1 VFARMQKR
9 GLAVTAVVGGLII
22 FAVKLYS
29 YLISGSVALL
39 SDALESIVNILASL
53 MMLVSVSISMR
64 PPDEDHRYGHQKVE
78 SISSFVEG
86 ALVLVAGL
94 LIGREA
100 ALRLFAPVQP
110 TQLGFAVLLSLVATA
125 MNGGLSWALMRKAN
139 ETDSMALEGDAKHLL
154 SDVVSSL
161 GVAVGLLVADSL
173 DAPILDPVM
182 ALIMA
187 VLVLR
192 IGAAL
197 VMKSASL
204 LMDNTCPESE
214 ARIMVIMNRHR
225 SQFLDFHNL
234 KTRHSGDRV
243 YAELHLSVDGG
254 LSVQEAHDLMDH
266 LETDMRN
273 EIPDVEI
280 TMHVEPPRKS
290 GDDD

>member
-1 VFARMQKR
+1 
-9 GLAVTAVVGGLII
+9 
-22 FAVKLYS
+22 
-29 YLISGSVALL
+29 
-39 SDALESIVNILASL
+39 
-53 MMLVSVSISMR
+53 
-64 PPDEDHRYGHQKVE
+64 
-78 SISSFVEG
+78 
-86 ALVLVAGL
+86 
-94 LIGREA
+94 
-100 ALRLFAPVQP
+100 
-110 TQLGFAVLLSLVATA
+110 
-125 MNGGLSWALMRKAN
+125 MNGGLSWVLMRKAK

-182 ALIMA
+182 ALIVA

-197 VMKSASL
+197 VMKSSSL

-214 ARIMVIMNRHR
+214 ARIMAIMNRHR

-234 KTRHSGDRV
+234 KTRRSGDRV

-266 LETDMRN
+266 LESDMHK
-273 EIPDVEI
+273 EVPEVEI
-280 TMHVEPPRKS
+280 TMHVEPPRKR
-290 GDDD
+290 GDD

>member
-1 VFARMQKR
+1 MQKR
-9 GLAVTAVVGGLII
+9 GLAATAVAGGLII
-22 FAVKLYS
+22 FVVKLYS
-29 YLISGSVALL
+29 YLVSGSVALL

-64 PPDEDHRYGHQKVE
+64 PPDENHRYGHQKVE

-100 ALRLFAPVQP
+100 FMRLFHPVAPA
-110 TQLGFAVLLSLVATA
+110 QLGFAVLLSMVATA
-125 MNGGLSWALMRKAN
+125 MNGGLSWVLMRKAK

-173 DAPILDPVM
+173 DAPILDPMM
-182 ALIMA
+182 ALIVA
-187 VLVLR
+187 ILVLR
-192 IGAAL
+192 MGASL
-197 VMKSASL
+197 VMKSSSL

-214 ARIMVIMNRHR
+214 VRIMAIMNKHR

-234 KTRHSGDRV
+234 KTRRSGDRV

-266 LETDMRN
+266 LESDMRK
-273 EIPDVEI
+273 EVPEVEI
-280 TMHVEPPRKS
+280 TMHVEPPRRE

>member
-1 VFARMQKR
+1 LRMQKQ
-9 GLAVTAVVGGLII
+9 GLATTAVVGGLII

-29 YLISGSVALL
+29 YLVSGSVALL

-64 PPDEDHRYGHQKVE
+64 PPDENHRYGYQKVE

-100 ALRLFAPVQP
+100 VMRFFTPVLP
-110 TQLGFAVLLSLVATA
+110 TQLGFAVLLSLAATA
-125 MNGGLSWALMRKAN
+125 MNGGLSWTLMRKAR
-139 ETDSMALEGDAKHLL
+139 ETNSMALEGDATHLL

-161 GVAVGLLVADSL
+161 GVAAGLLVADRFNV
-173 DAPILDPVM
+173 PILDPVM
-182 ALIMA
+182 ALVVA

-197 VMKSASL
+197 VLKSASL

-214 ARIMVIMNRHR
+214 ERIMAIMNKRR

-234 KTRHSGDRV
+234 KTRRSGDKV
-243 YAELHLSVDGG
+243 YAELHLRVDGG

-266 LETDMRN
+266 LETDMHN

-280 TMHVEPPRKS
+280 TMHVEPPMKE
-290 GDDD
+290 GEDD

>member
-1 VFARMQKR
+1 MEKQE
-9 GLAVTAVVGGLII
+9 LAALTVVGGLLV

-53 MMLVSVSISMR
+53 MMLVSVRVSYR
-64 PPDEDHRYGHQKVE
+64 PPDESHRYGHQKIE
-78 SISSFVEG
+78 NISSFVEG

-100 ALRLFAPVQP
+100 VMRLLNPVTP
-110 TQLGFAVLLSLVATA
+110 MQLGFAVLLSLVATA
-125 MNGGLSWALMRKAN
+125 MNGGLSWLLMRKARQ
-139 ETDSMALEGDAKHLL
+139 TSSMALEGDATHLL
-154 SDVVSSL
+154 SDVVSSI
-161 GVAVGLLVADSL
+161 GVAVGLVVADRL
-173 DAPILDPVM
+173 DMPILDPIM
-182 ALIMA
+182 ALVVA

-192 IGAAL
+192 MGVSVIR
-197 VMKSASL
+197 KSSL
-204 LMDNTCPESE
+204 GLMDHACPDSE
-214 ARIMVIMNRHR
+214 QRIMEIMDRHR

-234 KTRHSGDRV
+234 KTRRSGDKV
-243 YAELHLSVDGG
+243 YAELHLSVDGS

-280 TMHVEPPRKS
+280 TMHVEPPREKTS
-290 GDDD
+290 D

>member
-1 VFARMQKR
+1 MQKR
-9 GLAVTAVVGGLII
+9 GLAATAVVGGLII

-29 YLISGSVALL
+29 YNVSGSVALL

-86 ALVLVAGL
+86 ALVLLAGL

-100 ALRLFAPVQP
+100 FMRLFNPVAPV
-110 TQLGFAVLLSLVATA
+110 QLGFAVLLSLVATA
-125 MNGGLSWALMRKAN
+125 LNGGLSWVLMRKAN
-139 ETDSMALEGDAKHLL
+139 ETGSMALEGDAKHLL

-197 VMKSASL
+197 VLKSSSL

-214 ARIMVIMNRHR
+214 ARIMAIMNRHR

-234 KTRHSGDRV
+234 KTRRSGDRV
-243 YAELHLSVDGG
+243 YAELHLRVDGS

-266 LETDMRN
+266 LEADMRK
-273 EIPDVEI
+273 EVPDVEI
-280 TMHVEPPRKS
+280 TMHVEPPRKE